1 MVLAVDYMD
10 KEEHLSLICDF
21 AKAKN
26 VKDSEM
32 KDIAQMVR
40 LVFHEET
47 EGFLVSSK
55 VSICF
60 EKLLKDFGYQEKP
73 ISSAEEGLLRMG
85 SIIGSFFGWW
95 QEKEGSQ
102 EDAYLT
108 IVKRFSRERQIHMG
122 GGKWLKALYFIDRW
136 HKAYVP
142 LFPVFSAHTFRHTF
156 ASRCIEAGILPKTLQ
171 KYLGYAT
178 LQMTMDLYVH
188 ITEEFKKE
196 ELEKLDHVFSN
207 ENR

>member
-60 EKLLKDFGYQEKP
+60 EKILDIRK
-73 ISSAEEGLLRMG
+73 
-85 SIIGSFFGWW
+85 
-95 QEKEGSQ
+95 SQ
-102 EDAYLT
+102 FHQRKKGFYVWE
-108 IVKRFSRERQIHMG
+108 
-122 GGKWLKALYFIDRW
+122 AL
-136 HKAYVP
+136 
-142 LFPVFSAHTFRHTF
+142 
-156 ASRCIEAGILPKTLQ
+156 
-171 KYLGYAT
+171 
-178 LQMTMDLYVH
+178 
-188 ITEEFKKE
+188 
-196 ELEKLDHVFSN
+196 
-207 ENR
+207 